1 MRLVFMT
8 LNLVGHLTASK
19 SFKVENVL
27 EPQERLGTRLVHLV
41 LALCQSRIV
50 SSALREI
57 TDKMQFLFSAAA
69 IVIAFFSVDAADLSD
84 CVAIN
89 YTERVTDF
97 ASLNGVLDLA
107 VSSNLLSS
115 FIDDPLIIKDVNVAA
130 ESFSLLGM
138 NFNFTTDIK
147 KLNVTG
153 TTTVVPRHINAT
165 SHDSLQIGADFSG
178 NLQVSATIEIE
189 VEQLNHKWYQICWT
203 DILHPAACAPT
214 VIGVDVTLGLD
225 LLSLGLNGTFDML
238 GCAYGVATSECKN
251 VTVSNILTY
260 ALTDQFDL
268 LLTRVLTRFVDVSIQ
283 DIAVGFDSITALEFG
298 FEGQSVLITQL
309 TSALLD
315 FTSKE
320 INKKGDV
327 YKIVVAV
334 VDKVA
339 VAVLNKVVED
349 KLKPEFG
356 ATCLGTR

>member
-1 MRLVFMT
+1 
-8 LNLVGHLTASK
+8 
-19 SFKVENVL
+19 
-27 EPQERLGTRLVHLV
+27 
-41 LALCQSRIV
+41 
-50 SSALREI
+50 
-57 TDKMQFLFSAAA
+57 MQFLLSAV
-69 IVIAFFSVDAADLSD
+69 ITVIALFGADAADSSS
-84 CVAIN
+84 CVAVN
-89 YTERVTDF
+89 FTERAVDF
-97 ASLNGVLDLA
+97 TSLNAVLDLA

-115 FIDDPLIIKDVNVAA
+115 FIDDPLIVEDANVAA

-138 NFNFTTDIK
+138 DFNFTTDIK

-153 TTTVVPRHINAT
+153 ITTVVPRHINVT

-189 VEQLNHKWYQICWT
+189 VAQLNHKWYQICWT
-203 DILHPAACAPT
+203 DILHPATCPPA

-238 GCAYGVATSECKN
+238 GCASGVATSACTN
-251 VTVSNILTY
+251 VTVSNLLTY
-260 ALTDQFDL
+260 ALTSQLDL
-268 LLTRVLTRFVDVSIQ
+268 LLTRVLTRFVDASIQ
-283 DIAVGFDSITALEFG
+283 DIAVGFDSITALDFA

-315 FTSKE
+315 FTAKE

-339 VAVLNKVVED
+339 VSVLNKVIQD
-349 KLKPEFG
+349 KLKPQFG